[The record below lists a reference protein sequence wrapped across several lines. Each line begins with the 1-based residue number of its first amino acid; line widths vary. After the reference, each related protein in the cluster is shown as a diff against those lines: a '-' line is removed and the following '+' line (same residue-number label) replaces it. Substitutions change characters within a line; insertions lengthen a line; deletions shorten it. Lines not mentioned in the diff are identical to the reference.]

1 MVKRELTAAQQ
12 ELFNKYSYTNYVNA
26 LSSTMFR
33 LPIDEIMLVERATRE
48 QSNNPLWNMLR
59 LDRQTASGS
68 ASAARSV
75 PQSAAMSYG
84 LCEEKLVKADRFLVD
99 KIRDVIEKTI
109 PCRVLDEI
117 LECGMFLSSL
127 GLYSASPDAYFVAE
141 RLTDGDNGGDSILIP
156 VEIKCPHTYRDTSV
170 DEVRRGLGD
179 RNARYRIKHT
189 ALSVNKRGSYLFAV
203 EQTDAHYRQMQR
215 QMYVLNAPLCVYV
228 VRFANSYVVCT
239 VRRDDTFFLKEQQ
252 AERKLFE
259 MFVRKNQ
266 NRKRYKSREQR
277 TKSLQDNNANITLE
291 QAHALA
297 STGLYYD
304 FGVLQCIHCNKEF
317 DADAPIQRIF
327 ERHEYCG
334 DTSIQQMS
342 ALYNSDFVNHRKRV
356 ESLSAH
362 RANVKFA
369 DQGVYHD
376 GSGLKTFCCG
386 VETGREVKTVK
397 HNDSC
402 RYNLMLTSQ

>member
-1 MVKRELTAAQQ
+1 MVKRELTATQQ
-12 ELFNKYSYTNYVNA
+12 KLYNKYSYINYVNG
-26 LSSTMFR
+26 LTSTMVR
-33 LPIDEIMLVERATRE
+33 LPIDEIMLVEKATRE

-84 LCEEKLVKADRFLVD
+84 LCEEKVVKADRFLVNQ
-99 KIRDVIEKTI
+99 IRELIEKTLE
-109 PCRVLDEI
+109 CRILVEV

-141 RLTDGDNGGDSILIP
+141 THDDRQVLIP
-156 VEIKCPHTYRDTSV
+156 VEIKCPHTYRDINV
-170 DEVRRGLGD
+170 DEIRKSLGD

-228 VRFANSYVVCT
+228 VKFANSYVVCA
-239 VRRDDTFFLKEQQ
+239 VRRDNTFFLKEQQ

-266 NRKRYKSREQR
+266 TRKRYKVQDQR
-277 TKSLQDNNANITLE
+277 MKSITDNIANITLD
-291 QAHALA
+291 QAQAFA
-297 STGLYYD
+297 ATGLYYD
-304 FGVLQCIHCNKEF
+304 FGVLQCVHCSKQF
-317 DADAPIQRIF
+317 DADAPIRRIL
-327 ERHEYCG
+327 ERHDYCG
-334 DTSIQQMS
+334 DTSIRQMS
-342 ALYNSDFVNHRKRV
+342 ALYNCDFINHRKRV

-362 RANVKFA
+362 RVNVKFA

-386 VETGREVKTVK
+386 VETEREVKTVK

-402 RYNLMLTSQ
+402 RYNLMLTSR